1 MTTYALGPW
10 QFSPAEFSITDGT
23 VHKELEPLLSKMLL
37 CFIQHTG
44 HIVSRQQLVDSVWQ
58 QSFVDDNAINRAISE
73 LRKALQ
79 HPILAQ
85 SPIKTHHRK
94 GYSLQLDAT
103 LLSTSD
109 TATPSLL
116 HTAGSAKPV
125 SSVSKKHRTIWLVAP
140 LLAIVA
146 LMAGYLYFDQNGA
159 QQAVAELT
167 SDNSKP
173 EIVPVTLLQQQ
184 KVSWLKGIESRPQV
198 SPDKQLLAYTH
209 TQADGSMRVMVRQA
223 ALTSSTALQEVALQ
237 QNGKLFNLHSW
248 RPQSRQLLLQQM
260 ARDGS
265 DCQYIS
271 YNFAD
276 FPRYEAKTLT
286 NCSGP
291 TLSVAQ
297 QSLDG
302 QLLYYGQSNGGLYS
316 ANALMVED
324 LQTGIKQTLVAAPL
338 AGIGVSML
346 ALSADGSQ
354 LAYTIMTEAHTVDV
368 YLYKPDSREH
378 IRLVSIPFAALL
390 LGLEWSADQQSL
402 LIPGGNSILVLNI
415 SDKTLSVLKMP
426 DGVTVGELSLVADK
440 QAYTSGLTAQSATQN
455 SMQLLKIQHPF
466 DESKRSITP
475 VFDHAGSAFG
485 LAISPADNAQFVFAA
500 NWSGSWQLWL
510 NNNGQ
515 NSVLTEFSTDQQQPV
530 NSISWSSDGRY
541 IAFIRTGD
549 VYLYDTQRKQL
560 INKLQNGD
568 AGQVRWLPDNSGLVM
583 TRLNDSKQS
592 LWQLDLVSN
601 ELWQLTSTTA
611 SFAQFDQHG
620 TLYYHRDGALY
631 QYVDGAKADKQIIA
645 SSDSIYVARWQLLE
659 GSRFR
664 YSMLGHIEQHD
675 EINGLRSV
683 QLPYQ
688 FIDIHPQPHSPDV
701 LYATVFITPEL
712 ALEFI
717 QWQEQAAE

>member
-10 QFSPAEFSITDGT
+10 HFSPAEYCISDGT
-23 VHKELEPLLSKMLL
+23 TRKELEPLLSKMLL
-37 CFIQHTG
+37 CFVQHAG
-44 HIVSRQQLVDSVWQ
+44 HIVSRQQLVDNVWQ

-73 LRKALQ
+73 LRKALL
-79 HPILAQ
+79 HPSLVQ

-94 GYSLQLDAT
+94 GYSLQLETTQLTNADTEVPALQPT
-103 LLSTSD
+103 TTSNI
-109 TATPSLL
+109 ATPSQ
-116 HTAGSAKPV
+116 H
-125 SSVSKKHRTIWLVAP
+125 KKRPALWLAAP
-140 LLAIVA
+140 LLAVLA
-146 LMAGYLYFDQNGA
+146 AVGGYLHFNQSDTEQP
-159 QQAVAELT
+159 VAT
-167 SDNSKP
+167 SSDNDKP

-223 ALTSSTALQEVALQ
+223 ALTGSTALQEVALQ
-237 QNGKLFNLHSW
+237 QQGALFNLHSW
-248 RPQSRQLLLQQM
+248 RPQSRQLLVQQM

-265 DCQYIS
+265 ECQYIS

-276 FPRYEAKTLT
+276 FPNYETNRLT
-286 NCSGP
+286 SCNGP
-291 TLSVAQ
+291 SLSVAQ

-302 QLLYYGQSNGGLYS
+302 QQLYYGQSSGGLYS

-354 LAYTIMTEAHTVDV
+354 LAYTVMTEAHTIDI
-368 YLYKPDSREH
+368 YLYNPNSREH
-378 IRLVSIPFAALL
+378 IRLASLPFAALL
-390 LGLEWSADQQSL
+390 LGLEWSTDQQSL
-402 LIPGGNSILVLNI
+402 LIPGGDSILVLNI
-415 SDKTLSVLKMP
+415 ADKALRVLKMP
-426 DGVTVGELSLVADK
+426 EGAVVGELSLVGNN

-466 DESKRSITP
+466 DESKRRITP

-485 LAISPADNAQFVFAA
+485 LAVSPTDSSQFAFAA

-515 NSVLTEFSTDQQQPV
+515 NSVLTEFSADQQQPL
-530 NSISWSSDGRY
+530 NSVSWSSDGRY

-560 INKLQNGD
+560 ISKLQNQD
-568 AGQVRWLPDNSGLVM
+568 AGQVRWLPDDSGLVM
-583 TRLNDSKQS
+583 TRLNDNKQS

-601 ELWQLTSTTA
+601 ELWQLTTSTA
-611 SFAQFDQHG
+611 SFAQFDQQG

-631 QYVDGAKADKQIIA
+631 QYLDGAKADKQIIA
-645 SSDSIYVARWQLLE
+645 SNDSIYVAKWQLLNDARY
-659 GSRFR
+659 RF
-664 YSMLGHIEQHD
+664 SMLGHIEQYDDNH
-675 EINGLRSV
+675 GLRSV

-688 FIDIHPQPHSPDV
+688 FIDLHPQPHSPDV
-701 LYATVFITPEL
+701 LYATAFITPEL

-717 QWQEQAAE
+717 QWQEPQAE